1 MPVRVPPLNVA
12 TPLELVVAC
21 PNAVPLIEKL
31 TVLLFRFA
39 PLAVSFAVSV
49 AAPLTVPLPE
59 TSEIVR
65 SLSIM
70 LRLRF
75 GLELHALCRFF
86 TRVVIEWNQ
95 QVFVAR
101 IT

>member
-12 TPLELVVAC
+12 TPLELVVAS

-31 TVLLFRFA
+31 TVLLFRFE

-49 AAPLTVPLPE
+49 AGPLTAPLPE

-75 GLELHALCRFF
+75 GLGLLGKAKSLITEFPDTMGADC
-86 TRVVIEWNQ
+86 
-95 QVFVAR
+95 VAA
-101 IT
+101 